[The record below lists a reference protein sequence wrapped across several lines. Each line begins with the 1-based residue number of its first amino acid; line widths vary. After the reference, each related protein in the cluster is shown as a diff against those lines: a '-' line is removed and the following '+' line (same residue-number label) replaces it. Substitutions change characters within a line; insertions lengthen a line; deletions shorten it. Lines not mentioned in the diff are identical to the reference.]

1 MISGPDNPIMQQ
13 LVVAFRKQF
22 KTSKKMVYD
31 RIAELL
37 LKPSRKKEGV
47 NITKLSKYASEG
59 DVVAIPAK
67 VLSLGTLTKK
77 VNVYALSY
85 SAAAK
90 AKIEKAGGKALP
102 LMDLIKA
109 KAEPSKI
116 KILI

>member
-1 MISGPDNPIMQQ
+1 MISGPENPVVQQ
-13 LVVAFRKQF
+13 LVISFRKQH
-22 KTSKKMVYD
+22 KTSKKMVWQ

-37 LKPSRKKEGV
+37 LKPSRKKEGM

-59 DVVAIPAK
+59 DVVAIPVK

-102 LMDLIKA
+102 LMDLVKA
-109 KAEPSKI
+109 KVEPSKI

>member
-1 MISGPDNPIMQQ
+1 MQQ

-22 KTSKKMVYD
+22 KTSKKQVWQ
-31 RIAELL
+31 RLAELL

-47 NITKLSKYASEG
+47 NLTKLSKYASEG
-59 DVVAIPAK
+59 DNVAIPAK

-85 SAAAK
+85 SAAAR

-102 LMDLIKA
+102 LMDLIKSKVEPA
-109 KAEPSKI
+109 KVKI
-116 KILI
+116 II